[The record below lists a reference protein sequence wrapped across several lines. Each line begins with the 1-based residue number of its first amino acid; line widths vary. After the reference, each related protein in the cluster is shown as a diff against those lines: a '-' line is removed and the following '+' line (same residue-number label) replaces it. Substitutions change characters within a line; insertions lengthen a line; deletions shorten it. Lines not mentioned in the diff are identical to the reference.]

1 MTQVGF
7 RIARDRYSIRPSFVL
22 KVVWNV
28 EPNIVMASDF
38 RILLCMTFHLL
49 KGEYM
54 AEIISYTI
62 HGRGSDLISVFL
74 QPNSAE
80 ASVLIPDF
88 YAFHRT
94 GQCGIQFLGKTV
106 ASNGTCSC

>member
-1 MTQVGF
+1 
-7 RIARDRYSIRPSFVL
+7 
-22 KVVWNV
+22 
-28 EPNIVMASDF
+28 
-38 RILLCMTFHLL
+38 MTFHLL

-88 YAFHRT
+88 YAFHTIPGENGR
-94 GQCGIQFLGKTV
+94 QQRDLFVLRAELVVGIL
-106 ASNGTCSC
+106 